1 MKLWNVGILVAENPK
16 HEIRNKAVSFQ
27 DLKQIQMIKIR
38 IFQTIIDCIVYISGR
53 VLNIGSFEF
62 RTTKIHANT
71 WMTFNYQLM

>member
-16 HEIRNKAVSFQ
+16 HEIRNT
-27 DLKQIQMIKIR
+27 KQIQMIKIR

>member
-1 MKLWNVGILVAENPK
+1 MVTENPK
-16 HEIRNKAVSFQ
+16 HEIRNT
-27 DLKQIQMIKIR
+27 KQIQMIKIR